1 MNHVVVE
8 GAIRFKRSDAST
20 QLPVKGKGDE
30 GGRRFIEPD
39 RTWEGGPRRTEFGCN
54 GSARQCGEKPPSG
67 LMFSVLRRLSYF
79 RKGHRCVTGDATL
92 VADRVAGVAF
102 SLSGASGSDRILL
115 RFLLA
120 PERSLVGGTRW
131 PVIYL
136 RFSTT

>member
-39 RTWEGGPRRTEFGCN
+39 RTWQGGPRRAEFGGN
-54 GSARQCGEKPPSG
+54 GSAGQCGEELPSC

-79 RKGHRCVTGDATL
+79 RKAT
-92 VADRVAGVAF
+92 AA
-102 SLSGASGSDRILL
+102 
-115 RFLLA
+115 
-120 PERSLVGGTRW
+120 
-131 PVIYL
+131 
-136 RFSTT
+136 